1 MYYNNDFFHLD
12 TSTDLDVGGKKL
24 HVSMLPNPSH
34 LEAANPVTVGKT
46 RAKQLSWQEGHYGDG
61 SSVMGDKVG

>member
-1 MYYNNDFFHLD
+1 
-12 TSTDLDVGGKKL
+12 
-24 HVSMLPNPSH
+24 MLPNPSH

-61 SSVMGDKVG
+61 SSVMGDKVC